1 MTDLL
6 AYLIILLGFITSLT
20 LILSANPKISGWLIQ
35 FLKMLFLLHIVF
47 YCIRILCLPFHRI
60 PLLAQILHSAYIV
73 SYSFYAGAF
82 ASYWVVNLLFVKR
95 LQVTKNSL
103 LQQTPVLY
111 KILTGSA
118 SALFIYSSTASIFYY
133 AKSLHFF
140 IISGYSE
147 AFFIFILAVE
157 FIGGVC
163 LLYQKTALYAAL
175 LLMCDMLGALYTHYH
190 NYFTKQLP
198 DPLGNSIPSLITQTV
213 LISIIIITFYP
224 NKTQILKAVN

>member
-1 MTDLL
+1 MTDLV
-6 AYLIILLGFITSLT
+6 AYLIILLGFITSFA
-20 LILSANPKISGWLIQ
+20 LILYANPKTSGWLIQ
-35 FLKMLFLLHIVF
+35 FLKILFLLQIVF
-47 YCIRILCLPFHRI
+47 YCIRILCLPFHLI
-60 PLLAQILHSAYIV
+60 PLLAEVLYSAYII

-82 ASYWVVNLLFVKR
+82 ISYGIANLLFVKR
-95 LQVTKNSL
+95 LQVAKNLL

-111 KILTGSA
+111 KILTVSA

-133 AKSLHFF
+133 SKSLHFF
-140 IISGYSE
+140 IISGYS
-147 AFFIFILAVE
+147 APFFIFIIAIE
-157 FIGGVC
+157 FIGGIC

-213 LISIIIITFYP
+213 LISIIIIAFYP
-224 NKTQILKAVN
+224 NKTPILKQ